1 MRDKER
7 YISKHSRT
15 EKCVKTRKTRKSSLK
30 TIIFSVVALIQ
41 IILIMVAPTSAWV
54 ETISSIMIEGKG
66 NIDTPIY
73 NRANVGSGSG
83 YDNVSIDLNDYF
95 KKAGNVHLSSASS
108 ANGKDFY
115 FPVISTK
122 SGSTFSN
129 YRKGTINDKNVNYID
144 FSFEVHNNSNNVMNY
159 FFADEP
165 TVKLGGTEVTDSSI
179 RIAFTIGGNTTI
191 FAKSATTGTVVDS
204 ITGGKS
210 STTVKA
216 FSERIKNAQ
225 GTNSLFQVS
234 ANATIEINVK
244 MWLQDENA
252 NLTSSTAN
260 VENFSITTG
269 EKLSRV
275 KVEYIDSYGLGSN
288 VSDMGDISASA
299 NSGNNVGK
307 EIFVSPNTEVTLNAT
322 SKNGYGFIG
331 WYTSSAGTTPATLN
345 NNKFSTVSG
354 KDYTF
359 YAMFK
364 KSYTLNLVART
375 DGVNSGTGGTVKINS
390 GTAAATA
397 TAQIVDG
404 EQATITAEPKTGYDF
419 VGWYDD
425 LGEEVSLSSTE
436 KITVTNNRTLY
447 AYFQIKTYTVKA
459 MPSPSDKGSV
469 TFNNTG
475 VVPEAP
481 GVKVTIKHGDTAHF
495 VAQNPAA
502 GYEFKGWY
510 ENASCTGSPVSTS
523 ATYDKTITG
532 DYTLW
537 AKFDLKT
544 YTVKLYAMSNG
555 SQNSTYGKVQLN
567 TGTASTYVTGTVT
580 YGNKVTYTAVEN
592 DYCTFNGWYDNS
604 ACTGTAVSSSA
615 TYTINSF
622 DDNSKTTLYAKFT
635 ITTKTITATVKTD
648 SGTGP
653 TVKIDTGSES
663 TTSTSKTVNLGA
675 SVTLTADKK
684 TGYSFVGWY
693 TNANCTGTA
702 AATSETYTINP
713 VTSSTSANFYAKF
726 EKVTMRTIY
735 LVNNAGWS
743 EPYAHLYHYVNG
755 GSADVALSTWP
766 GVPMTKVSGNI
777 WSVTFD
783 PYYESVIFSNNGSSQ
798 TSREDTNLH
807 LEPNNYFYL
816 STKTWGPAP
825 AASKTITV
833 GVINYIINENFS
845 SNPSN
850 CSTFQVYYWNNS
862 GDNGNASCTYTGRT
876 TTKQL
881 GSSYWGNAA
890 QTFYLYTAEVPLD
903 SNPTGFKFHAG
914 DRWFGSDGNL
924 STQSAVYVFNYSGD
938 KANYE

>member
-252 NLTSSTAN
+252 NLTSSTAS

-766 GVPMTKVSGNI
+766 GVAMTKVSGNI

-845 SNPSN
+845 GNPSN

>member
-216 FSERIKNAQ
+216 FSERIKNSQ

-275 KVEYIDSYGLGSN
+275 KVEYIDSYGLGNN

-307 EIFVSPNTEVTLNAT
+307 EIFVSPNTEVTLIAT

-425 LGEEVSLSSTE
+425 IGAEVSLSSTE
-436 KITVTNNRTLY
+436 KITVSENRTLY

-459 MPSPSDKGSV
+459 MPYPSDKGSV

-702 AATSETYTINP
+702 ASVSEAYTINP